1 MVKALNVISRFG
13 ERFRDGQCSLVSL
26 LFAVLLTVPLCPA
39 ICKSGGTCPRPPWSR
54 RHCTP
59 LTDTT
64 YRDRQTNERTV
75 GPSVRLLGEVL
86 HKRRENFSL

>member
-1 MVKALNVISRFG
+1 MKVTVSFKYVKSSKRRPTISRFG
-13 ERFRDGQCSLVSL
+13 GRFGDGQCSLVSL

-39 ICKSGGTCPRPPWSR
+39 ICKSGGSCPRALLSR

-64 YRDRQTNERTV
+64 YRERQTNERTV
-75 GPSVRLLGEVL
+75 RLLGGV
-86 HKRRENFSL
+86 